1 MQYRLQPEDY
11 WMKTVRVACTYG
23 LHEKTDFMNRS
34 VGKLF
39 LPLSRCGKRATETRR
54 RSKISN
60 RDLSSNT
67 ETVHEHLQ

>member
-1 MQYRLQPEDY
+1 
-11 WMKTVRVACTYG
+11 
-23 LHEKTDFMNRS
+23 MNRS